1 MKISFCCE
9 AMRDRV
15 AEDDIEVDVES
26 LVASFRRPDGTYDD
40 SDVIHSIDALVNRM
54 IDDGAIELEVMPC

>member
-9 AMRDRV
+9 DMRDRV

-26 LVASFRRPDGTYDD
+26 LVASFLISGRIPLRFCPWCGEPIVFDTEA
-40 SDVIHSIDALVNRM
+40 VQ
-54 IDDGAIELEVMPC
+54 